1 MDKIIKIAVGLFAV
15 IIFCAAL
22 VFAFPGTGPVQTP
35 QDSNSAI
42 GPGGNVTVYFFYGE
56 ECPHCHNI
64 MPFMQSLQQKYPDV
78 NILFLETWHNQTNQ
92 ALSVT
97 LNRELKVSNSGVPE
111 VIVGNVALI
120 GEKDIPAKLEQAIL
134 DQLKKK
140 R

>member
-1 MDKIIKIAVGLFAV
+1 MDKIIKIAAGLFAA
-15 IIFCAAL
+15 IILCAAL
-22 VFAFPGTGPVQTP
+22 LVFVYPGTSPDQISPGSMGIST
-35 QDSNSAI
+35 
-42 GPGGNVTVYFFYGE
+42 GGNLTVYFFYGE

-97 LNRELKVSNSGVPE
+97 LNRELGVSSSGVPE
-111 VIVGNVALI
+111 AIVGNVALI
-120 GEKDIPAKLEQAIL
+120 GERDIPAKLEQAIL

-140 R
+140 P